1 MPHSMI
7 VNSDNE
13 LFIFGTTGSSDFPT
27 TTNAFQK
34 TFAGGNPINP
44 PIGVSFPNG
53 TDIFVSRLDVNGGVL
68 LASTYIGGEGN
79 DGLNTSTKLRFNY
92 ADEVR
97 GEIDIDKNNN
107 IYIATCTESSDF
119 PSKNSFSNDFLA
131 SKMVVL

>member
-44 PIGVSFPNG
+44 PIGVSFP
-53 TDIFVSRLDVNGGVL
+53 TEQIYLFLDWML
-68 LASTYIGGEGN
+68 MEEY
-79 DGLNTSTKLRFNY
+79 Y
-92 ADEVR
+92 
-97 GEIDIDKNNN
+97 
-107 IYIATCTESSDF
+107 
-119 PSKNSFSNDFLA
+119 
-131 SKMVVL
+131 